1 MNQTNSP
8 EPKNNSKQK
17 IHSDHAPAAL
27 GPYSQAVRIGDY
39 IYTSGQVALDPVHG
53 LIVDND
59 IENQTIRVFENL
71 KAVLTAAGTSLDHV
85 IKATVYLKS
94 MDDFGAMNEVYADYM
109 AAEGIVPPAR
119 STVEV
124 ARLPKDARIEID
136 VIALVPPKQ

>member
-1 MNQTNSP
+1 MNQPNKP
-8 EPKNNSKQK
+8 EPKNSTTKEK

-27 GPYSQAVRIGDY
+27 GPYSQAVRIGDFV
-39 IYTSGQVALDPVHG
+39 YTSGQVALDPVHG

-85 IKATVYLKS
+85 VKATVYLKS
-94 MDDFGAMNEVYADYM
+94 MDDFGTMNEVYADYM
-109 AAEGIVPPAR
+109 ATEGIVPPAR

-124 ARLPKDARIEID
+124 SRLPKDARIEID
-136 VIALVPPKQ
+136 VIALVPPK

>member
-1 MNQTNSP
+1 MNEPTNP
-8 EPKNNSKQK
+8 SKKEK

-27 GPYSQAVRIGDY
+27 GPYSQAVRIGDFV
-39 IYTSGQVALDPVHG
+39 YTSGQVALDPVHG

-85 IKATVYLKS
+85 VKATVYLKS
-94 MDDFGAMNEVYADYM
+94 MDDFGTMNEVYADYM
-109 AAEGIVPPAR
+109 ATEGIVPPAR

-124 ARLPKDARIEID
+124 SRLPKDARIEID
-136 VIALVPPKQ
+136 VIALVPQK

>member
-1 MNQTNSP
+1 MKSTTK
-8 EPKNNSKQK
+8 EK
-17 IHSDHAPAAL
+17 INSDHAPAAL
-27 GPYSQAVRIGDY
+27 GPYSQAVRVGDFV
-39 IYTSGQVALDPVHG
+39 YTSGQVALDPVHG

-85 IKATVYLKS
+85 VKATVYLKS
-94 MDDFGAMNEVYADYM
+94 MDDFGTMNEVYADYM
-109 AAEGIVPPAR
+109 ATEGIVPPAR

-136 VIALVPPKQ
+136 VIAFLG

>member
-1 MNQTNSP
+1 MSQPNKP
-8 EPKNNSKQK
+8 EPKNSAKEK

-27 GPYSQAVRIGDY
+27 GPYSQAVRIGDFV
-39 IYTSGQVALDPVHG
+39 YTSGQVALDPVHG

-85 IKATVYLKS
+85 VKATVYLKS
-94 MDDFGAMNEVYADYM
+94 MDDFGTMNEVYADYM
-109 AAEGIVPPAR
+109 ATEGIVPPAR

-124 ARLPKDARIEID
+124 SRLPKDARIEID
-136 VIALVPPKQ
+136 VIALIPKK